1 MRRGSAQTVRL
12 APKKRLPP
20 QLELPGGDRFTL
32 RRLLIRASGPGQ
44 PHEDGQGGTPE
55 DRTENQHRGREQ
67 ASVGTV
73 IVTMLLLRHA
83 ANVVVLSLVQ

>member
-44 PHEDGQGGTPE
+44 PHDEDGQGGTPE

-83 ANVVVLSLVQ
+83 ANVVVLSLV